1 MLILFKTRYIRCKE
15 KKTPKWKKENM
26 QGIETTIRYQCDQSQ
41 NSIANDKS
49 KGQMYR
55 CEIVIN

>member
-1 MLILFKTRYIRCKE
+1 
-15 KKTPKWKKENM
+15 M

>member
-1 MLILFKTRYIRCKE
+1 MLFKTRYNSTEERNNAIM
-15 KKTPKWKKENM
+15 KKETM
-26 QGIETTIRYQCDQSQ
+26 QGIETTIRYQCDQNQ